1 MKIVFMGTPEF
12 SVTVLESL
20 YKIAEY
26 EIVGVVSQPD
36 KKVGRKQVLTPSP
49 VSCFALS
56 HNLPLFRIESIRKEF
71 AQIVELDP
79 DIIITC
85 AYGQIVPIEILQS
98 PKYGCINV
106 HASLLP
112 KYRGGSPIEYALLNG
127 DKRTGITIM
136 YMDLLM
142 DNGDIITQEDLEILD
157 SDNLET
163 LTTRLSILGRDL
175 LIRTL
180 PSIFNGTNKRIKQDE
195 KGATYA
201 YNLKHEEEHLDFNCT
216 CFEVFN
222 KVRALSPRV
231 GAFVSLNGQVIKVYD
246 GYKTE
251 DKSNKKPGTIEKIYK
266 DGIGVSTKDFVYV
279 IVELQVAGKK
289 KMSAKNY
296 LAGIHHDLVGEVY
309 E

>member
-222 KVRALSPRV
+222 KIGRAHV
-231 GAFVSLNGQVIKVYD
+231 
-246 GYKTE
+246 
-251 DKSNKKPGTIEKIYK
+251 
-266 DGIGVSTKDFVYV
+266 
-279 IVELQVAGKK
+279 
-289 KMSAKNY
+289 
-296 LAGIHHDLVGEVY
+296 
-309 E
+309 